1 MRTSLLFILILVII
15 TPCFSQA
22 PKKSETVKLNG
33 VDTYYEVYGNGEP
46 LFLLH
51 GWSQSTTSWSEYVSA
66 FSDHFEV
73 YLVDL
78 KGHGKS
84 SPLQGKF
91 HLQSA
96 ADNFLAL
103 LDHLQFDKVKAIGLS
118 YGGDLLLQFC
128 TANSHRIKSMIIVG
142 AEYDFPKQDWGF
154 KYENQSPEQLERLRQ
169 RHIHGEGQIIALF
182 EQALNYEILLGK
194 EDLEKISTNTLIIV
208 GEKDHFVDLDTALNL
223 HKFLPD
229 SHLWIVPNK
238 GHDAISGKNKPEF
251 IRIAK
256 EFLGDEWE

>member
-1 MRTSLLFILILVII
+1 MSSILHFILILVLV
-15 TPCFSQA
+15 TPCFSQTLQ
-22 PKKSETVKLNG
+22 KSETVKLDG
-33 VDTYYEVYGNGEP
+33 IDTYYEVYGDGEP

-51 GWSQSTTSWSEYVSA
+51 GWSQSTTSWNEYVSA
-66 FSDHFEV
+66 FSDHFKV

-91 HLQSA
+91 HMQSA

-103 LDHLQFDKVKAIGLS
+103 LDYLQLKEIKAIGLS
-118 YGGDLLLQFC
+118 YGGELLLQFC
-128 TANSHRIKSMIIVG
+128 SAYSDRINSMIVIG
-142 AEYDFPKQDWGF
+142 ASYNFPKQDWGW

-169 RHIHGEGQIIALF
+169 RHMHGEGQIMAFF
-182 EQALNYEILLGK
+182 EQAFNYEILLNK
-194 EDLEKISTNTLIIV
+194 EDLEKISTSTLIVV

-229 SHLWIVPNK
+229 SHLWTVPNT
-238 GHDAISGKNKPEF
+238 GYVAHRGKNKPEF
-251 IRIAK
+251 IRIAN
-256 EFLGDEWE
+256 EFLRDEWK